1 MTRRIVATIALC
13 ATSFGACGGAAAP
26 TTTALPADASPITL
40 DLVQMQQ
47 IGSNPTGVRISIS
60 GTKPSPCH
68 VVQSEVH
75 RGGDTVLVQVWAT
88 VEAGQVCAQVVTGY
102 QATIDLGTF
111 GPGTYHIDL
120 NGRAYDMTV

>member
-1 MTRRIVATIALC
+1 MIRRLIATIALG
-13 ATSFGACGGAAAP
+13 AIVLTACGGATPP
-26 TTTALPADASPITL
+26 TTTAVPADASPVTL

-47 IGSNPTGVRISIS
+47 IGSDPTTVKISMS

-68 VVQSEVH
+68 TLQSEIH
-75 RGGDTVLVQVWAT
+75 RGGDTILVQVWAT
-88 VEAGQVCAQVVTGY
+88 IEDGETCAQVITGF

-111 GPGTYHIDL
+111 GPGSYHIDL